1 MFPLSTTE
9 RERACYFYPQLFCYM
24 DSSEKYFTRRKDYD
38 SYEILYT
45 YAGRGELRY
54 GGRTYALAA
63 GDGVLINCNLP
74 HGFRRQCGMA
84 PIEYLLRVRVENAR
98 RMLALTDRP
107 IYEIAERMGFSD
119 VNNFTRQ
126 FKKQTGMTPRDYR
139 RGLTGRDGQAHR

>member
-1 MFPLSTTE
+1 MQPVREKGSTRGRLS
-9 RERACYFYPQLFCYM
+9 AVF
-24 DSSEKYFTRRKDYD
+24 
-38 SYEILYT
+38 
-45 YAGRGELRY
+45 
-54 GGRTYALAA
+54 
-63 GDGVLINCNLP
+63 
-74 HGFRRQCGMA
+74 GFRRQCGMA

-139 RGLTGRDGQAHR
+139 RGLAGRDGQVHR